1 MWEFC
6 GKAVFAQFWANCPKL
21 CGNCNFPQNYCTR
34 KLGEISVLR
43 RGLVP
48 SIPHE
53 AGLYI
58 PYDRMEE
65 RVQENIPSKYLVE
78 IKLENNYS
86 EYDSKV
92 KQPPISMPIT
102 RDKKYK
108 TKSMVEIYRRHLFY
122 LD

>member
-1 MWEFC
+1 M
-6 GKAVFAQFWANCPKL
+6 
-21 CGNCNFPQNYCTR
+21 
-34 KLGEISVLR
+34 
-43 RGLVP
+43 
-48 SIPHE
+48 
-53 AGLYI
+53 
-58 PYDRMEE
+58 
-65 RVQENIPSKYLVE
+65 QENIPSKYLVE

-92 KQPPISMPIT
+92 KEPPISMPIT